1 MPDAS
6 SEKTLSYSRALLEL
20 TVHENGVAMA
30 TISRAYSEVARLLA
44 ELAQGCQRLRGR
56 APEADLAALEQRCAE
71 GSRALH
77 EALGA
82 VQVHDITDQRL
93 AHVVAMLGALG
104 DGESFDIASV
114 LTESEERALLDLI
127 ESGVQVDQALLLLQ
141 ADTPSPGSVELF

>member
-6 SEKTLSYSRALLEL
+6 TEKTLSYSRALLEL

-44 ELAQGCQRLRGR
+44 ELEQDCRRLRGA
-56 APEADLAALEQRCAE
+56 APEEDLAALEQRCAA
-71 GSRALH
+71 GSLALR

-82 VQVHDITDQRL
+82 VQLHDITDQRL
-93 AHVVAMLGALG
+93 SHVVAMLGALD
-104 DGESFDIASV
+104 DGENFDIASV

-127 ESGVQVDQALLLLQ
+127 ESGVRVDEALVLLQ
-141 ADTPSPGSVELF
+141 EQTARPGSVELF

>member
-44 ELAQGCQRLRGR
+44 ELEQGCQRLRGA

-71 GSRALH
+71 GSRALR

-114 LTESEERALLDLI
+114 LTESEERTLLDLI

-141 ADTPSPGSVELF
+141 EETASPGSVELF